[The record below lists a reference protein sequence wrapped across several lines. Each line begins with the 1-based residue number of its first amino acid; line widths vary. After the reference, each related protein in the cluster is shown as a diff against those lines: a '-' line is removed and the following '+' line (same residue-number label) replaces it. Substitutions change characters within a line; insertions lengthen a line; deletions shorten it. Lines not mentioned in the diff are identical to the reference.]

1 MIIVYKAWAGGG
13 NQRLTVKEA
22 IDASLTP
29 FAYSY
34 EGGQLERLQAE
45 VDKLK
50 EVLLKLVVHLGEDNK
65 KLVEA
70 VIECGMEV
78 EE

>member
-1 MIIVYKAWAGGG
+1 MIIVHKVWAGKDDKG
-13 NQRLTVKEA
+13 LTVAEA
-22 IDASLTP
+22 IDHSLTP
-29 FAYSY
+29 SAYSY
-34 EGGQLERLQAE
+34 EGQLERLQAQI
-45 VDKLK
+45 DKLK